1 VNRRDA
7 PLSSDS
13 PRASRAPRAAGLC
26 GVAAATWLLAAPT
39 AALAQVESPALAAG
53 THGPPAAAGQ
63 AALERA
69 RVSWE
74 KGDYDV
80 AEPLYSEAIDSGGL
94 APADILDAYVH
105 LGSARAVL
113 GKKAGA
119 LTAFKAA
126 ATLDLHFIVP
136 AEAGKRA
143 TASADQARR
152 LESKTGPLAFQA
164 DVPTDAKPGDSIK
177 VDVSLDARHAALPGT
192 RVGVYAYDPLGGG
205 LHVASVRAAKAT
217 HFDLPSNL
225 SLPSATLHVRVD
237 WLDAHAN
244 RLASA
249 EEQVHV
255 QPDSQAPTTAAK
267 VPLISVLPA
276 PDSPRVH
283 DDARGAGF
291 WHTAWPYIIGGA
303 ALAAGGAA
311 VYFATRSGDDVNVT
325 GVRVV
330 TH

>member
-1 VNRRDA
+1 VLA
-7 PLSSDS
+7 PSMA
-13 PRASRAPRAAGLC
+13 RAQGENPQ
-26 GVAAATWLLAAPT
+26 ATEGAH
-39 AALAQVESPALAAG
+39 E
-53 THGPPAAAGQ
+53 PPVAAGQ
-63 AALERA
+63 AAIERA
-69 RVSWE
+69 RISWE

-80 AEPLYSEAIDSGGL
+80 AEPLYAEAIDSGGL

-105 LGSARAVL
+105 LGAARAVL
-113 GKKAGA
+113 GNRAGA
-119 LTAFKAA
+119 LRAFKEA
-126 ATLDLHFIVP
+126 ATLDPHFTVP
-136 AEAGKRA
+136 PEAAKRA

-152 LESKTGPLAFQA
+152 LVRKLGAVVFHA
-164 DVPTDAKPGDSIK
+164 DVPDEANPGDSVK

-205 LHVASVRAAKAT
+205 LHVASVRARPAT
-217 HFDLPSNL
+217 HFELPRNL

-255 QPDSQAPTTAAK
+255 QPDHHAPTTAAK
-267 VPLISVLPA
+267 SPLTAAALSGTS
-276 PDSPRVH
+276 DSPRVR
-283 DDARGAGF
+283 DDRRSGDF

-311 VYFATRSGDDVNVT
+311 LYFATRSGDDVNIT